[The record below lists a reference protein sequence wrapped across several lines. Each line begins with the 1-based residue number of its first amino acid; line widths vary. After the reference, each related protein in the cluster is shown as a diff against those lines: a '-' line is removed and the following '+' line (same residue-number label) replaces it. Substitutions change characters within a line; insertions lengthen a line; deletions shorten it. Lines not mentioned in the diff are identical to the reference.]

1 MCGISEFVACTW
13 MIDNEGF
20 NSFKDFV
27 VIEGYT
33 TVLDMEKCLASRA
46 IATRV
51 NLGPVQIK
59 GSICFLVD
67 PF

>member
-1 MCGISEFVACTW
+1 

-20 NSFKDFV
+20 NSFNDFV